1 MISIIIPA
9 KDEDESIVETIRQ
22 IQHALSEMEHE
33 IIVVDDDSQDATAE
47 RALSTG
53 VKVISHPHNLG
64 YGASLKTGIRAAKYD
79 TIVITD
85 ADGTYPNEQIPL
97 LLKEYARGFDMV
109 VGARTG
115 QHYFESVL
123 KAPLRILLK
132 LMVEYTAGRKVPDV
146 NSGLRVFSKQKAI
159 PYFKHL
165 SNTFSFTTSI
175 TLAYMM
181 NSLFVKY
188 IPIPY
193 HKRAGRTKVHLFR
206 DALRTLQYIVEAITY
221 YNPLKIFL
229 LITWVVLL
237 GSFLSLILALLSDL
251 TLFYFIGIG
260 GLLTSVQVFCL
271 GLIAVLLRQI
281 MAKE

>member
-1 MISIIIPA
+1 MVSVIIPA
-9 KDEDESIVETIRQ
+9 KDESQSIVETIRQ
-22 IQHALSEMEHE
+22 IQSALSETEHE
-33 IIVVDDDSQDATAE
+33 IIVVDDGSADATAE
-47 RALSTG
+47 QALSTG

-64 YGASLKTGIRAAKYD
+64 YGASLKTGIRAAQYD

-97 LLKEYARGFDMV
+97 LLKEYNKGFDMV

-115 QHYFESVL
+115 QHYFESIL
-123 KAPLRILLK
+123 KAPLRLLLK
-132 LMVEYTAGRKVPDV
+132 FMVEYTAGRKVPDV
-146 NSGLRVFSKQKAI
+146 NSGLRVFSRKKAM
-159 PYFKHL
+159 PFFNHL

-181 NSLFVKY
+181 NSLFVTY
-188 IPIPY
+188 LPIPY
-193 HKRAGRTKVHLFR
+193 HKRAGKTKVHLFR

-229 LITWVVLL
+229 LITWIILI
-237 GSFLSLILALLSDL
+237 GSCLSFVLALLSKL
-251 TLFYFIGIG
+251 ALFYFIGIG
-260 GLLTSVQVFCL
+260 GLLMSVPVFCL

-281 MAKE
+281 MVKE

>member
-1 MISIIIPA
+1 MVSVIIPA
-9 KDEDESIVETIRQ
+9 KDEEESIIDTIQ
-22 IQHALSEMEHE
+22 KIKHSLEEIEHE
-33 IIVVDDDSQDATAE
+33 IIVVNDGSQDVTAE

-53 VKVISHPHNLG
+53 ITVISHPHNLG

-85 ADGTYPNEQIPL
+85 ADGTYPIEQIPL
-97 LLKEYARGFDMV
+97 LLKEYSKGFDMI

-115 QHYFESVL
+115 QNYFESAL
-123 KAPLRILLK
+123 KAPLRLLLK
-132 LMVEYTAGRKVPDV
+132 FMVEYTVGRKVPDV

-159 PYFKHL
+159 PFFNHL

-193 HKRAGRTKVHLFR
+193 HKRTGKTKVHLLR
-206 DALRTLQYIVEAITY
+206 DALRTLQYIIEAITY
-221 YNPLKIFL
+221 YNPLKIFIL
-229 LITWVVLL
+229 MSTLILI
-237 GSFLSLILALLSDL
+237 GSSLSLIASFFSKL
-251 TLFYFIGIG
+251 TVFYFLGIG
-260 GLLTSVQVFCL
+260 GTLLGINIFCM
-271 GLIAVLLRQI
+271 GLLAVLLRQI
-281 MAKE
+281 VVKE

>member
-9 KDEDESIVETIRQ
+9 KDEEDSIVSTIQQ
-22 IQHALSEMEHE
+22 IQRALAEMERE
-33 IIVVDDDSQDATAE
+33 IIVVDDGSEDATAE
-47 RALSTG
+47 RALATG
-53 VKVISHPHNLG
+53 IKVISHPHNLG
-64 YGASLKTGIRAAKYD
+64 YGASLKTGIRAATYD

-97 LLKEYARGFDMV
+97 LLKEYNRGFDMV

-115 QHYFESVL
+115 QNYFESAL
-123 KAPLRILLK
+123 KAPLRLLLK

-146 NSGLRVFSKQKAI
+146 NSGLRVFSKQKAV
-159 PYFKHL
+159 PFFNHL

-193 HKRAGRTKVHLFR
+193 HKRTGKTKVHLFR
-206 DALRTLQYIVEAITY
+206 DSLRTLQYIVEAITY
-221 YNPLKIFL
+221 YNPLKIFIL
-229 LITWVVLL
+229 MSALITTGAL
-237 GSFLSLILALLSDL
+237 LSLIIALFSRL
-251 TLFYFIGIG
+251 TIFYFLGIG
-260 GLLTSVQVFCL
+260 GILMGINVFCM
-271 GLIAVLLRQI
+271 GLLAVLLRQI
-281 MAKE
+281 MVKE